1 VGGDGRETVI
11 ARRNSIEARIM
22 SNDIAR
28 VANLP
33 AAAIAADTARA
44 KGATPTSTATP
55 ESQPQQ
61 QQAPVVSAPSDVTQA
76 VQRIQ
81 SYLKSVNHALE
92 FRIDSDSG
100 RTVVS
105 VRDVAT
111 GDLIRQFPSEEVLR
125 LAQLAEEQNLA
136 LLSETV

>member
-11 ARRNSIEARIM
+11 ARRDSIEAKIM
-22 SNDIAR
+22 SNDIVKLAS
-28 VANLP
+28 LP
-33 AAAIAADTARA
+33 ATPVAADAARTRSA
-44 KGATPTSTATP
+44 VTPTAVP
-55 ESQPQQ
+55 ESQPSQQ
-61 QQAPVVSAPSDVTQA
+61 TAPVAAPTDLNQA

-105 VRDVAT
+105 VRDVET

-125 LAQLAEEQNLA
+125 LAQLA
-136 LLSETV
+136 

>member
-1 VGGDGRETVI
+1 
-11 ARRNSIEARIM
+11 M

-28 VANLP
+28 LANLP
-33 AAAIAADTARA
+33 AAAVAADTARA
-44 KGATPTSTATP
+44 KSATPTVTAEAVAQPQAATP
-55 ESQPQQ
+55 PAA
-61 QQAPVVSAPSDVTQA
+61 APPDVAQA

-105 VRDVAT
+105 VRDVET

-125 LAQLAEEQNLA
+125 LAQLADEQQNLA